1 MNAQHDQL
9 RHHYAPRARAYLT
22 SATHASGPDLD
33 QIEAAVRQRRPARVL
48 DLGCGGGH
56 VAYRA
61 AAHAA
66 QVVACDIT
74 EQMLQ
79 VVAAEAAARGLAN
92 ISTQRAPAER
102 LAFADASFDMVLCR
116 YSAHHWS
123 DLHAGLREARRVL
136 SPTGSAVFVDS
147 ISPAAPLLD
156 THLQTLELLRDP
168 SHVRNYST
176 AEWIEALG
184 QAGFRATSLTPRRLH
199 MGFVAWVARTLTDE
213 TRIAALRSVQC
224 AASAPVRQY
233 FQIEPDGS
241 WMLDTLTLEAEPL
254 APGVG
259 LEPTTERL
267 TAACST
273 S

>member
-9 RHHYAPRARAYLT
+9 RHHYAPRARDYLT
-22 SATHASGPDLD
+22 SATHATGPDLD
-33 QIEAAVRQRRPARVL
+33 QIEAAVLRRRPARVL

-61 AAHAA
+61 ARHAA
-66 QVVACDIT
+66 QVVACDLT
-74 EQMLQ
+74 EPMLQ
-79 VVAAEAAARGLAN
+79 VVAAEAAARGLPN
-92 ISTQRAPAER
+92 ITTQTAAAER
-102 LAFADASFDMVLCR
+102 LPFANASFDMVLCR
-116 YSAHHWS
+116 FSAHHWS

-136 SPTGSAVFVDS
+136 TPTGGAIFVDS
-147 ISPAAPLLD
+147 VAPAAALLD

-168 SHVRNYST
+168 AHVRNYST
-176 AEWIEALG
+176 CEWIEALDR
-184 QAGFRATSLTPRRLH
+184 AGFCVTALTPRRLR
-199 MGFVAWVARTLTDE
+199 MEFAAWVGRTRTSPE
-213 TRIAALRSVQC
+213 RIVALHAVQH
-224 AASAPVRQY
+224 AASELVQQY

-241 WMLDTLTLEAEPL
+241 WMLDTLTLAAEPL